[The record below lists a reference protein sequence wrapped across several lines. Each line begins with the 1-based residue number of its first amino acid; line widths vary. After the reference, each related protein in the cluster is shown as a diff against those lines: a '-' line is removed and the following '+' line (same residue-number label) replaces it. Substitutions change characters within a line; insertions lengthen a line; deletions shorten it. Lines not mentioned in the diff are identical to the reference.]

1 MIVLDTNVI
10 SELMKPRP
18 SGTVLAWMDNQDP
31 VALYITTVTIAE
43 ISCGIQALL
52 KGRRRAALE
61 RSFGQAVD
69 EGFQH
74 RVLPLD
80 QEAAYQYGQI
90 MAARKAAGKPLSVC
104 DGQIAAITLS
114 RGFVLATRNTRDFS
128 NCGLELINPFA

>member
-18 SGTVLAWMDNQDP
+18 SGAALAWMDNQDP
-31 VALYITTVTIAE
+31 VAMYITTVTIAE
-43 ISCGIQALL
+43 ISYGIHAIP

-61 RSFGQAVD
+61 RSFVRAVD

-74 RVLPLD
+74 RMLPLD

-104 DGQIAAITLS
+104 DGQIAAIALS